1 MQKTLILSI
10 FLITYTICA
19 DTECSKVTVKNTC
32 QANSS
37 CTWTDAVCAGHT
49 SCTSENTDKGTCE
62 AVEYDGT
69 VNCTWASSTCSGDVS
84 ACTGE
89 SENACKIQTYTGKVK
104 CDFTAGKCAEKTS
117 STGNTTTNTS
127 TGNTTTTTSNTDSGE
142 NLKISGFLTLIAF
155 LF

>member
-1 MQKTLILSI
+1 MLKTLILSI
-10 FLITYTICA
+10 FLITYIICA

-32 QANSS
+32 QANTS

-49 SCTSENTDKGTCE
+49 SCTSANADKDTCE
-62 AVEYDGT
+62 KVQYDGT
-69 VNCTWASSTCSGDVS
+69 VNCTWASSTCSGDET
-84 ACTGE
+84 ACTGD

-117 STGNTTTNTS
+117 STGNTATNTS